1 MMNYKN
7 VLIFFG
13 IALLFVQFV
22 FASSVVELVLEKNP
36 GLIKGDVD
44 NNGLVNIF
52 DLAIVGKN
60 YGERAAVVLKSGAVS
75 TLSSNSLDGDTN
87 GDGVVDVLD
96 LAIVGKNYDIIFPQQ
111 SGATSV
117 FVSPSYKEVK
127 VNEEFKVSINIAT
140 NTNVFASEAKVL
152 FDPDLFEVILVSEG
166 DFLKK
171 GASTFP
177 IIKINNTIGE
187 VSFAIT
193 RFGVSSGASGNG
205 SLVIIDFKS
214 KDEGDSEVKIENLK
228 LVDSNLQEI
237 LDVKREYGLMRT
249 VGNRAP
255 VITSFFP
262 VSEPKIYEGQ
272 NQKFNVS
279 YYDPDGD
286 AASVKWY
293 VNGLLATSS
302 TNSYTFFTN
311 YESAGAYIIEAVVSD
326 SNFKTASKNWTVEV
340 INVNRVPTAPTLI
353 DLSPKTANTS
363 SVFSCV
369 ASGSTDADGD
379 SISYYYEFRK
389 GSSVLKSYSTSS
401 SYDCATP
408 GCNKNDDIT
417 CYAKAYDGT
426 AYSGEKNS
434 NSVKIMNSAPTAPTL
449 IDLSP
454 KTANTSSVFS
464 CVASGSTDA
473 DGDSISY
480 YYEFRKGS
488 SVLKSYSTSSS
499 YDCATP
505 GCNKNDD
512 ITCYAKAYDGTAYS
526 GEKNSNSVK
535 IMNSAPRLN
544 FIGNKKISEESTL
557 SFKVSA
563 SDADNDVLTY
573 SAINLPS
580 GAKLNSSSGDFTWKT
595 SFGDSGEYSVTFFV
609 YDSDGFVDSEVVKI
623 SVSFVNRAPKILS
636 YYPVDNPKMNEK
648 SYVKFG
654 VSASDPDKDEL
665 YFDWYSDGK
674 LVKKESSFNAS
685 TFIFDSFNYNDSG
698 TYKVRVVIS
707 DGELT
712 DSKEWSVSVIDSHS
726 RIYLTGGSVGIFS
739 LPRMIEKSF
748 NELETNCVLR
758 QINNKYALAYY
769 EPNSSDIGEE
779 NYKFLKLNDVLYGG
793 QGYFISVENDC
804 YIEVSGEMVTQKDI
818 GFKYWDNPNMLK
830 AGWNLLGSTTLQSL
844 FSRGG
849 CELYDNIGPLR
860 YAYGVSSCKDVKG
873 YDGRYE
879 YCPEENGVVRCR
891 CSFSPANLVP
901 GEGYWIRVKNDCTLS

>member
-13 IALLFVQFV
+13 IVLLFVQFV

-75 TLSSNSLDGDTN
+75 TLSSNSLDGDAN

-340 INVNRVPTAPTLI
+340 INVNRV
-353 DLSPKTANTS
+353 
-363 SVFSCV
+363 
-369 ASGSTDADGD
+369 
-379 SISYYYEFRK
+379 
-389 GSSVLKSYSTSS
+389 
-401 SYDCATP
+401 
-408 GCNKNDDIT
+408 
-417 CYAKAYDGT
+417 
-426 AYSGEKNS
+426 
-434 NSVKIMNSAPTAPTL
+434 PTAPTL

-844 FSRGG
+844 FSRGS